1 MTNVTY
7 NELVGEFEAEEAL
20 EEKVDALKSQIK
32 MINADIAE
40 RQKGFAQD
48 HEMAAKDVKK
58 AYKYWKEAKE
68 QDDPAAASEDFFT
81 LCVIIDGGVTNENAG
96 NA

>member
-7 NELVGEFEAEEAL
+7 NELVGEFEAEEQL
-20 EEKVDALKSQIK
+20 EEKAAALQSQIK
-32 MINADIAE
+32 MIKADIAE
-40 RQKGFAQD
+40 RQKGFASD
-48 HEMAAKDVKK
+48 HECAKKDVSK

-81 LCVIIDGGVTNENAG
+81 LCVLIDGGVAKDNASE
-96 NA
+96 A